1 MSQIAE
7 TDTTC
12 GSASFKVEST
22 HHLASRRLYVLAGA
36 IQSGTIRQGMKIELD
51 IHSGL
56 IINLDVFGI
65 EWMRFPDGEKVALT
79 IKLESS
85 EQLEFMEALELGG
98 ETLNLAPA
106 TIGAQISMEGS
117 VP

>member
-1 MSQIAE
+1 
-7 TDTTC
+7 
-12 GSASFKVEST
+12 
-22 HHLASRRLYVLAGA
+22 
-36 IQSGTIRQGMKIELD
+36 MKIELD

-56 IINLDVFGI
+56 IVNLDVFGI

-85 EQLEFMEALELGG
+85 EQLEFMEALDLGG
-98 ETLNLAPA
+98 ETLNLAPT